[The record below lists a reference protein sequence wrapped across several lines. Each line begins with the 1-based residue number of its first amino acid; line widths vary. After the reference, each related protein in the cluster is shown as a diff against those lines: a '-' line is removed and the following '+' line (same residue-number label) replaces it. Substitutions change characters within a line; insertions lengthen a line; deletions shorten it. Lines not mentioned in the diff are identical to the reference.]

1 MARGLPAFL
10 GGALGW
16 VYPVSRRPALRCL
29 RQDPRAPS
37 GGPAQAEGMLSHPSL
52 RERRLGGAKP
62 SAGARR
68 RVKGGRRQLKAGR
81 AVGPPS
87 LY

>member
-68 RVKGGRRQLKAGR
+68 RVKGGQRQPKAGR